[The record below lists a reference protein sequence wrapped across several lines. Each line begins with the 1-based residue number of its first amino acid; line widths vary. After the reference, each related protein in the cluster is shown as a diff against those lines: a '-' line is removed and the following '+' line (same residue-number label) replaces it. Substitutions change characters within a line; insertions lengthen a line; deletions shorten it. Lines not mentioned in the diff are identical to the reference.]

1 MKQVVAVAGG
11 DVQAVGYREFVR
23 KAAYKKPITGYVKN
37 LDTGEVEIV
46 AEGEEDELKIFL
58 TSIQVSNYPI
68 DVIEFSVSWKEA
80 TGEFRRFEIIRGNR
94 DDELFERVDMAGAL
108 LYQVAEN
115 TSLSLIKQDQ
125 MLEKQ
130 DRMLEKQDQVL
141 HNQDQMLI
149 KQEQGLELQH
159 ETIQEIRGLRKDSA
173 NYLEA
178 EFSHIKQKLQK
189 IEDALSREGIAV

>member
-11 DVQAVGYREFVR
+11 DVQAVGYRQFVKR
-23 KAAYKKPITGYVKN
+23 AAYKKPIAGHVKY

-46 AEGEEDELKIFL
+46 AEGEEDVLKLFL

-68 DVIEFSVSWKEA
+68 DVTEFSVSWKEA
-80 TGEFRRFEIIRGNR
+80 TREFRLFEIIRGNR

-125 MLEKQ
+125 MLEK
-130 DRMLEKQDQVL
+130 
-141 HNQDQMLI
+141 QDQMLI

>member
-23 KAAYKKPITGYVKN
+23 KSAYKKPITGYVKN
-37 LDTGEVEIV
+37 LDTGDVEIV

-68 DVIEFSVSWKEA
+68 DVTGFSVSWKEA
-80 TGEFRRFEIIRGNR
+80 TGDYRRFEIIRGNK

-115 TSLSLIKQDQ
+115 TSLSLVKQDQ

-130 DRMLEKQDQVL
+130 DRMLEKQDQML
-141 HNQDQMLI
+141 EKQD
-149 KQEQGLELQH
+149 QGLELQH

-173 NYLEA
+173 NYLET